1 MDEFFDRDIIS
12 LQDEDGNDLEV
23 ELIDTVEYNGETYF
37 AFIPVEMTL
46 DESYEL
52 IILKLEI
59 DGEEESMVTLDDE
72 DEYNELYQIF
82 SERNEEG
89 YDEDEEEDDE
99 E

>member
-1 MDEFFDRDIIS
+1 
-12 LQDEDGNDLEV
+12 
-23 ELIDTVEYNGETYF
+23 
-37 AFIPVEMTL
+37 MTL

-89 YDEDEEEDDE
+89 YDEEEEEDDE